1 MPQIHNE
8 CIKISYY
15 RFTLIFYCFLL
26 YLFYTVFP
34 KLNNKEIKMDTA
46 ITKKQS
52 RLNQY
57 CQYMAILILLPIVC
71 MLIGTVSPMLFY
83 FFGTNNIGLESNGY
97 SFFIFTAIDD
107 SFDVLSLTFWQAA
120 LATLIDTGR
129 IIILIY
135 AFNQLRLM
143 LVNFAQADYFSV
155 KSTKYCYNFGKFLV
169 IWAIMGVLSEP
180 VITAILSYNQ
190 PERYFT
196 VSFTS
201 EDFMTLLLAISI
213 MLIGQILK
221 KASQI
226 AEENRQFI

>member
-1 MPQIHNE
+1 MNTDIAKNQ
-8 CIKISYY
+8 
-15 RFTLIFYCFLL
+15 T
-26 YLFYTVFP
+26 
-34 KLNNKEIKMDTA
+34 
-46 ITKKQS
+46 

-57 CQYMAILILLPIVC
+57 CKLMSVLILIPILC
-71 MLIGTVSPMLFY
+71 MLIGTISPLLYY
-83 FFGTNNIGLESNGY
+83 FFDKNNIGFGSDGY
-97 SFFIFTAIDD
+97 SFFISTTMDD
-107 SFDVLSLTFWQAA
+107 SIDISTDLNFWQAA

-129 IIILIY
+129 IVILIY

>member
-1 MPQIHNE
+1 MNTDIAKNQ
-8 CIKISYY
+8 
-15 RFTLIFYCFLL
+15 T
-26 YLFYTVFP
+26 
-34 KLNNKEIKMDTA
+34 
-46 ITKKQS
+46 

-57 CQYMAILILLPIVC
+57 CKLMSVLILIPILC
-71 MLIGTVSPMLFY
+71 MLIGTISPLLFY
-83 FFGTNNIGLESNGY
+83 FFDKNNIGFGSDGY
-97 SFFIFTAIDD
+97 SFFMSTTMDD
-107 SFDVLSLTFWQAA
+107 SIDISTDLNFWQAA

-129 IIILIY
+129 IVILIY

-169 IWAIMGVLSEP
+169 IWAVMGVLSEP

-201 EDFMTLLLAISI
+201 EDFMTLLLAASI
-213 MLIGQILK
+213 MFIGQILK
-221 KASQI
+221 KACQI

>member
-1 MPQIHNE
+1 MNTDIAKNQ
-8 CIKISYY
+8 
-15 RFTLIFYCFLL
+15 T
-26 YLFYTVFP
+26 
-34 KLNNKEIKMDTA
+34 
-46 ITKKQS
+46 

-57 CQYMAILILLPIVC
+57 CKLMSVLILIPILC
-71 MLIGTVSPMLFY
+71 MLIGTISPLLYY
-83 FFGTNNIGLESNGY
+83 FFDKNNIGFGSDGY
-97 SFFIFTAIDD
+97 SFFISTTMDD
-107 SFDVLSLTFWQAA
+107 SIDISTDLNFWQAA

-129 IIILIY
+129 IVILIY

-169 IWAIMGVLSEP
+169 IWAVMGVLSEP

-221 KASQI
+221 KACQI

>member
-1 MPQIHNE
+1 MNTDIAKNQ
-8 CIKISYY
+8 
-15 RFTLIFYCFLL
+15 T
-26 YLFYTVFP
+26 
-34 KLNNKEIKMDTA
+34 
-46 ITKKQS
+46 

-57 CQYMAILILLPIVC
+57 CKLMSVLILIPILC
-71 MLIGTVSPMLFY
+71 MLIGTISPLLFY
-83 FFGTNNIGLESNGY
+83 FFDKNNIGFGSDGY
-97 SFFIFTAIDD
+97 SFFMSTTMDD
-107 SFDVLSLTFWQAA
+107 SIDISTDLNFWQAA

-129 IIILIY
+129 IVILIY

-169 IWAIMGVLSEP
+169 IWAVMGVLSEP

-221 KASQI
+221 KASQL
-226 AEENRQFI
+226 AEENGQFI

>member
-1 MPQIHNE
+1 MNTDIAKNQ
-8 CIKISYY
+8 
-15 RFTLIFYCFLL
+15 T
-26 YLFYTVFP
+26 
-34 KLNNKEIKMDTA
+34 
-46 ITKKQS
+46 

-57 CQYMAILILLPIVC
+57 CKLMSVLILIPILC
-71 MLIGTVSPMLFY
+71 MLIGTISPLLYY
-83 FFGTNNIGLESNGY
+83 FFDKHNIGLESDGY
-97 SFFIFTAIDD
+97 SFFISTTMDD
-107 SFDVLSLTFWQAA
+107 SIDISTGLHFWQAA

-129 IIILIY
+129 IVILIY

-143 LVNFAQADYFSV
+143 LVNFAHTDYFSV

-169 IWAIMGVLSEP
+169 IWAVMGVLSEP

>member
-1 MPQIHNE
+1 MNTDIAKNQ
-8 CIKISYY
+8 
-15 RFTLIFYCFLL
+15 T
-26 YLFYTVFP
+26 
-34 KLNNKEIKMDTA
+34 
-46 ITKKQS
+46 

-57 CQYMAILILLPIVC
+57 CKLMSVLILIPILLC
-71 MLIGTVSPMLFY
+71 MLIGTISPLLFY
-83 FFGTNNIGLESNGY
+83 FFDKNNIGFGSDGY
-97 SFFIFTAIDD
+97 SFFISTTMDD
-107 SFDVLSLTFWQAA
+107 SIDISTGLNFWQAA

-129 IIILIY
+129 IVILIY

-155 KSTKYCYNFGKFLV
+155 KSTNYCYNFGKYLV
-169 IWAIMGVLSEP
+169 IWAVMGLLSEP

-190 PERYFT
+190 PERYFSI
-196 VSFTS
+196 SFTS

-213 MLIGQILK
+213 MLVGQILK

>member
-1 MPQIHNE
+1 MNTDIAKNQ
-8 CIKISYY
+8 
-15 RFTLIFYCFLL
+15 T
-26 YLFYTVFP
+26 
-34 KLNNKEIKMDTA
+34 
-46 ITKKQS
+46 

-57 CQYMAILILLPIVC
+57 CKLMSVLILIPILC
-71 MLIGTVSPMLFY
+71 MLIGTISPLLYY
-83 FFGTNNIGLESNGY
+83 FFDKNNIGFGSDGY
-97 SFFIFTAIDD
+97 SFFISTTMDD
-107 SFDVLSLTFWQAA
+107 SIDISTGLNFWQAA

-129 IIILIY
+129 IVILIY

-155 KSTKYCYNFGKFLV
+155 KSTNYCYNFGKFLV

-221 KASQI
+221 KACQI

>member
-1 MPQIHNE
+1 MNTDIARNQ
-8 CIKISYY
+8 
-15 RFTLIFYCFLL
+15 T
-26 YLFYTVFP
+26 
-34 KLNNKEIKMDTA
+34 
-46 ITKKQS
+46 

-57 CQYMAILILLPIVC
+57 CKLMSVLILIPILC
-71 MLIGTVSPMLFY
+71 MLIGTISPLLYY
-83 FFGTNNIGLESNGY
+83 FFDKNNIGFGSDGY
-97 SFFIFTAIDD
+97 SFFISTTMDD
-107 SFDVLSLTFWQAA
+107 SIDISTGLNFWQAA

-129 IIILIY
+129 IVILIY

-169 IWAIMGVLSEP
+169 IWAIVGILSEP
-180 VITAILSYNQ
+180 AITAILSYNQ

>member
-1 MPQIHNE
+1 MNTDIARNQ
-8 CIKISYY
+8 
-15 RFTLIFYCFLL
+15 T
-26 YLFYTVFP
+26 
-34 KLNNKEIKMDTA
+34 
-46 ITKKQS
+46 

-57 CQYMAILILLPIVC
+57 CKLMSVLILIPILC
-71 MLIGTVSPMLFY
+71 MLIGTISPLLYY
-83 FFGTNNIGLESNGY
+83 FFDKNNIGFGSDGY
-97 SFFIFTAIDD
+97 SFFISTTMDD
-107 SFDVLSLTFWQAA
+107 SIDISTGLNFWQAA

-129 IIILIY
+129 IVILIY

-169 IWAIMGVLSEP
+169 IWAIMGILSEP

>member
-1 MPQIHNE
+1 MNTDIAKNQ
-8 CIKISYY
+8 
-15 RFTLIFYCFLL
+15 T
-26 YLFYTVFP
+26 
-34 KLNNKEIKMDTA
+34 
-46 ITKKQS
+46 

-57 CQYMAILILLPIVC
+57 CKLMSVLILIPILC
-71 MLIGTVSPMLFY
+71 MLIGTISPLLFY
-83 FFGTNNIGLESNGY
+83 FFDKNNIGFGSDGY
-97 SFFIFTAIDD
+97 SFFISTTMDD
-107 SFDVLSLTFWQAA
+107 SIDISTDLNFWQAA

-129 IIILIY
+129 IVILIY

-169 IWAIMGVLSEP
+169 IWAVMGVLSEP